1 MYNCENEIDKWMDAT
16 EKLQNKYNHYLAN
29 LNYSIDNVKPEI
41 ITNTLVTKVLN
52 EMLDFVE
59 SQPNKIFVYDY
70 NDDLPS
76 LIGYKLIILCRSQAN
91 IKFELRLLGKA
102 KRTKKQLLKRQKFIS
117 EKKVKKNPDSYALI
131 SSFNPIYE
139 VVGIEKSSKVF
150 NLNNSFNVIRQF
162 TPRDFLI
169 CKKFYGIEDFKYDW
183 FSEEEDY
190 INDFNSSLN
199 DLTVGEI
206 WTGSLN
212 PIRLDKIDVVWVPAD
227 DIEAIKVLQQVQD
240 SDTIVYYFYDE
251 QEDYDS
257 RGIALLYS
265 YNYSYY
271 VKNKTNIP
279 SKKYLNINNY
289 EDMKY
294 YKDLGIKLNLIGFST
309 EKYFDFIG
317 R

>member
-1 MYNCENEIDKWMDAT
+1 MA
-16 EKLQNKYNHYLAN
+16 
-29 LNYSIDNVKPEI
+29 
-41 ITNTLVTKVLN
+41 
-52 EMLDFVE
+52 
-59 SQPNKIFVYDY
+59 
-70 NDDLPS
+70 
-76 LIGYKLIILCRSQAN
+76 
-91 IKFELRLLGKA
+91 
-102 KRTKKQLLKRQKFIS
+102 
-117 EKKVKKNPDSYALI
+117 
-131 SSFNPIYE
+131 
-139 VVGIEKSSKVF
+139 IEKSSKVF

-162 TPRDFLI
+162 TPMDFFI

-183 FSEEEDY
+183 FSEDLTYMES
-190 INDFNSSLN
+190 INSNLN
-199 DLTVGEI
+199 DLNKGAI

-257 RGIALLYS
+257 KGVALLYS

-279 SKKYLNINNY
+279 SKKYRNINNY
-289 EDMKY
+289 KDMKY

-309 EKYFDFIG
+309 DKYFDFIG

>member
-1 MYNCENEIDKWMDAT
+1 MYSCENEVDKWMNAT
-16 EKLQNKYNHYLAN
+16 EKLQNKYNHYLAD
-29 LNYSIDNVKPEI
+29 LNYPADNVKPEI

-76 LIGYKLIILCRSQAN
+76 LIGYKLIILCRSQSN
-91 IKFELRLLGKA
+91 IDFELRLLGKA
-102 KRTKKQLLKRQKFIS
+102 KRTKKQLQKRQKFIS
-117 EKKVKKNPDSYALI
+117 EKKVKKNLDNYALI

-139 VVGIEKSSKVF
+139 VMAIEKSSKVF
-150 NLNNSFNVIRQF
+150 NLNNSFNVLRHF
-162 TPRDFLI
+162 TPMDFFI

-183 FSEEEDY
+183 FSEDLAYMES
-190 INDFNSSLN
+190 INSNLN
-199 DLTVGEI
+199 DLNKGVI

-257 RGIALLYS
+257 KGIALLYS

-279 SKKYLNINNY
+279 SKKYRNINNY

-309 EKYFDFIG
+309 DKYFDFIG

>member
-1 MYNCENEIDKWMDAT
+1 MYNCENEVDKWMNAT
-16 EKLQNKYNHYLAN
+16 EKLQNKYNHYLAD
-29 LNYSIDNVKPEI
+29 LNYPVDNVKPEI

-76 LIGYKLIILCRSQAN
+76 LIGYKLIILCRSQSN
-91 IKFELRLLGKA
+91 VDFELRLLGKA
-102 KRTKKQLLKRQKFIS
+102 KRTKKQLQKRQKFIS
-117 EKKVKKNPDSYALI
+117 EKKVKKNLNNYALI

-139 VVGIEKSSKVF
+139 VMAIEKSSKVF

-162 TPRDFLI
+162 TPMDFFI
-169 CKKFYGIEDFKYDW
+169 CKKFYGIKDFKYDW
-183 FSEEEDY
+183 FSEDLTYMES
-190 INDFNSSLN
+190 INSNLN
-199 DLTVGEI
+199 DLNKEVI

-212 PIRLDKIDVVWVPAD
+212 PIRLDKIDVVLVPAD

-257 RGIALLYS
+257 KGIALLYS

-279 SKKYLNINNY
+279 SKKYRNINNY

-309 EKYFDFIG
+309 DKYFDFIG

>member
-117 EKKVKKNPDSYALI
+117 EKKVKKNPDNYALI

>member
-52 EMLDFVE
+52 EMLNFVE
-59 SQPNKIFVYDY
+59 SQPDKIFVYDY

-117 EKKVKKNPDSYALI
+117 EKKVKKNPNNYALI

-139 VVGIEKSSKVF
+139 VMGIEKSSKVF

-169 CKKFYGIEDFKYDW
+169 CKKFYGVEDFKYDW
-183 FSEEEDY
+183 FSEDLMYMES
-190 INDFNSSLN
+190 INDRLN
-199 DLTVGEI
+199 NLNEKSF

-212 PIRLDKIDVVWVPAD
+212 PIRLDKIDIVWVPAD

-309 EKYFDFIG
+309 EKYFDFIE